1 MTSLLMP
8 NVTEQQVTAVNSMS
22 VNHGARGMSLADDS
36 SDLVSGLQGFGLTE
50 YESRVYYALLSNGAC
65 TVNQIQYASGVP
77 RTKVYQVSQQLT
89 RKGLLREV
97 EGGKPSKFEAHPLRS
112 SSRSWSRGSA
122 RSGRSGSRW

>member
-1 MTSLLMP
+1 
-8 NVTEQQVTAVNSMS
+8 
-22 VNHGARGMSLADDS
+22 MSLADDS
-36 SDLVSGLQGFGLTE
+36 SELVVGLQGFGLTE

-97 EGGKPSKFEAHPLRS
+97 EGGKS
-112 SSRSWSRGSA
+112 S
-122 RSGRSGSRW
+122 